1 MAKVRWSPGID
12 SVSGA
17 LAKPNKKDS
26 QHACEDYLIAK
37 HRTAGTTVPGS
48 CNRLYLMKGDALK
61 RTTPVTPEEIVARTR
76 FAEVARAVN
85 TRAHDLMKMTQD
97 QASFIAQKDQ
107 PGGKKTMKAYLW
119 SLELAAYDQAHP
131 NG

>member
-17 LAKPNKKDS
+17 LAKPNKKSS
-26 QHACEDYLIAK
+26 QHACEDYLIGK
-37 HRTAGTTVPGS
+37 HRTAATTNPQS
-48 CNRLYLMKGDALK
+48 CNTLYLLKSDALK
-61 RTTPVTPEEIVARTR
+61 RTTPVTPDEIVARTR

-85 TRAHDLMKMTQD
+85 TRAHDLMQMTQD
-97 QASFIAQKDQ
+97 QAAFLAQKDQ
-107 PGGKKTMKAYLW
+107 PGGKKTMKSYLW